1 MKKRHIIIGAS
12 AAGIG
17 VLSKLRA
24 LAPEDEITCIASQN
38 EMPFNTCLLANYLST
53 GIQPTTLYTKPES
66 FFKRNNITLKLAT
79 RVTQINSKAQ
89 KITDHTGTSYN
100 YDTLFLGIGTQARRL
115 RTDFTPTSGY
125 FQFHTLSDA
134 LAIDT
139 FVKTTHPLTAIIVG
153 AGLSGIECADAL
165 TERGI
170 RVTVI
175 DPATHPLATLLTKEA
190 GDMLELM
197 MKRAG
202 TTFYANTTVQEIVVE
217 PFTGKTIGV
226 ELDNGI
232 ELLADMV
239 VCAIG
244 ANTNLELSMQAAAT
258 IVSGGILVDKH
269 MQIRGSTSIFAG
281 GDVATVPTPLYI
293 QGKNLSSHT
302 ARSCTWPDAMHQ
314 GMVAANAMAGTP
326 IEYPGVTVTPSS
338 HFYGTQVIS
347 SGGMNY
353 KAHTD
358 NGVIYAGEN
367 WYHFF
372 NVENDK
378 LQSFFMLG
386 NMRNVG
392 VYRKLLASQKPFDVE
407 ILDPL
412 KDFELSTIQNTTD

>member
-1 MKKRHIIIGAS
+1 MKKKHIIIGAS

-53 GIQPTTLYTKPES
+53 GIQPTTLYTKPEN
-66 FFKRNNITLKLAT
+66 FFKRNNINLKLAT

-89 KITDHTGTSYN
+89 KITDHTGQNYQ

-134 LAIDT
+134 IALDT
-139 FVKTTHPLTAIIVG
+139 FVKKTHPLTAIIVG

-165 TERGI
+165 TERGVK
-170 RVTVI
+170 VTII
-175 DPATHPLATLLTKEA
+175 DPATHPLATLLTKTA

-232 ELLADMV
+232 ELFADMV

-258 IVSGGILVDKH
+258 IISGGILVDKY
-269 MQIRGSTSIFAG
+269 MQIRGSNSIFAG
-281 GDVATVPTPLYI
+281 GDVATVPTPLYV
-293 QGKNLSSHT
+293 QGKNLSSNT

-314 GMVAANAMAGTP
+314 GMIAANSMAGAP

-347 SGGMNY
+347 SGGMNH
-353 KAHTD
+353 KTQSD
-358 NGVIYAGEN
+358 KTIIYAGEN

-372 NVENDK
+372 TIENDT

-392 VYRKLLASQKPFDVE
+392 VYRKLLASQKQFDVK

-412 KDFELSTIQNTTD
+412 RDFDQNTENIDAK